1 MSILQ
6 AMFALALMAMAV
18 AGGIQYVNPN
28 AAAGTRLAS
37 QADAGFSALESAF
50 RSRQATGATAPAAET
65 WQADLFPAY
74 GSPPAALSGLSWSYG
89 VEAAGVWFCLS
100 GPLAPAPP
108 VKPALTA
115 LAVRRPQG
123 LYDVTKSCGAA
134 GGAPDGTIAA
144 TLWMQKTAQ

>member
-1 MSILQ
+1 MNIVQ
-6 AMFALALMAMAV
+6 AVFALALMAMAV

-28 AAAGTRLAS
+28 AAAITRLVS

-50 RSRQATGATAPAAET
+50 RSRQASGASAPATEAWRT
-65 WQADLFPAY
+65 ALFPAY

-100 GPLAPAPP
+100 GPLSRDP

-115 LAVRRPQG
+115 LATRRPQG
-123 LYDVTKSCGAA
+123 LYDVTRDCGAA
-134 GGAPDGTIAA
+134 GGTPEGTIAA
-144 TLWMQKTAQ
+144 TLWMQRTTP